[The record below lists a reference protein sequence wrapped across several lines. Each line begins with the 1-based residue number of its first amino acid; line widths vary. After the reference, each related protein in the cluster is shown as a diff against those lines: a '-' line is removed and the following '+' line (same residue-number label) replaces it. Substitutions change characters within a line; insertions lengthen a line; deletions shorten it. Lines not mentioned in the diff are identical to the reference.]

1 MANLKDIRVRIG
13 SVKTTRQV
21 TSAMKMVSA
30 AKFKKGHDRIIAIRP
45 YVTKLSN
52 IVLDLVNTAGDMYGG
67 LYSQKR
73 EVNRV
78 LVVVITS
85 NRGLC
90 GAFNTNVIKQTEKFI
105 KSDLKAQL
113 ANRSVDILAIGK
125 QGEKVLRGHG
135 FNIIESHNDLINNL
149 DFDAS
154 NIIADDIC
162 TKFIDKTYDLVVMI
176 YNEFVNAAVQNVKVH
191 QFLPL
196 EIPLV
201 KNAVKE
207 DFIFEPNIHELIDN
221 VVPKALRTMF
231 YHELLES
238 VAAEHGARMTS
249 MHKATDNATQML
261 SDLQLQYNKARQ
273 SSITNEILEIVGGAE
288 ALSGNKSFGI
298 SPFFVD
304 PELREIDDE
313 HDEEF
318 LSKR

>member
-52 IVLDLVNTAGDMYGG
+52 LVLDLVNTAGDMYGG

-73 EVNRV
+73 DVNRV

-90 GAFNTNVIKQTEKFI
+90 GAFNSNVIKQTEKFI

-113 ANRSVDILAIGK
+113 ANHSVDILAIGK
-125 QGEKVLRGHG
+125 QGDKVLRSHG
-135 FNIIESHNDLINNL
+135 FNIIESHNDLISNL
-149 DFDAS
+149 DFDDC
-154 NIIADDIC
+154 IKIADNIC
-162 TKFIDKTYDLVVMI
+162 SKFIDKTYDLVVMI

-191 QFLPL
+191 QYLPL
-196 EIPLV
+196 EIPQV

-207 DFIFEPNIHELIDN
+207 DFIFEPNIHDLIDN

-298 SPFFVD
+298 SPFFVE
-304 PELREIDDE
+304 PEMHDMDDE